1 MITLYSHGRHLTVTC
16 LWLINSVAVVISNL
30 EERVQMKY
38 LVLTMALLL
47 ASLAAADW
55 SDNFDSYTAG
65 SGLSGQG
72 GWFPWDNNPA
82 GDAYITTTQAKSAP
96 NSVDITPTSDMVQ
109 EFNIMSGT
117 PTITAWNYIPSG
129 STGIQYFIL
138 LTVYMGS
145 DSDWALDLKFD
156 SDAGVVSTVEG
167 TATTGIV
174 YDQWVEVKVEID
186 LAADTQS
193 IYYNGALLETIP
205 WSPTSQIYQFGAL
218 DLFGNSA
225 SSIYWDD
232 LTVVAPGSALA
243 PATWASIKAAL

>member
-1 MITLYSHGRHLTVTC
+1 MMRYLAVTLV
-16 LWLINSVAVVISNL
+16 
-30 EERVQMKY
+30 
-38 LVLTMALLL
+38 LLL
-47 ASLAAADW
+47 ASLASADW

-72 GWFPWDNNPA
+72 GWFCWDNNPA
-82 GDAYITTTQAKSAP
+82 AEAYVTTTQAKSAP

-117 PTITAWNYIPSG
+117 ATITAWNYIPSG
-129 STGIQYFIL
+129 STGKQYFIL
-138 LTVYMGS
+138 LTVYMAG
-145 DSDWALDLKFD
+145 DSDWALNMRFD

-174 YDQWVEVKVEID
+174 NDQWVEVKVEID
-186 LAADTQS
+186 LAGDTQS
-193 IYYNGALLETIP
+193 IYYNGTLLETVP
-205 WSPTSQIYQFGAL
+205 WSPTSQIYQFDAVDIFSDG
-218 DLFGNSA
+218 G

-232 LTVVAPGSALA
+232 LTLVASGSALD

>member
-1 MITLYSHGRHLTVTC
+1 MRYLAVTLV
-16 LWLINSVAVVISNL
+16 
-30 EERVQMKY
+30 
-38 LVLTMALLL
+38 LLL
-47 ASLAAADW
+47 ASLASADW

-65 SGLSGQG
+65 SGLNGQG
-72 GWFPWDNNPA
+72 GWFCWDNNPA
-82 GDAYITTTQAKSAP
+82 AEAYITTTQAKSAP

-117 PTITAWNYIPSG
+117 ATITAWNYIPTG
-129 STGIQYFIL
+129 STGAQYFIL

-145 DSDWALDLKFD
+145 DSDWALDMKFD

-205 WSPTSQIYQFGAL
+205 WSPTSQIYQFDAVDIFSDG
-218 DLFGNSA
+218 G

-232 LTVVAPGSALA
+232 FNLVASGSALA